1 MNTAPGI
8 AADVER
14 FGRFIVLKQLGQG
27 GMGALSL
34 GYDPESL
41 RIVVLKRIR
50 RARRDETELEARFRD
65 EIAITSK
72 LHHPNLIEVI
82 DSGMVGDDRYLALEW
97 IAGKDLDWLS
107 ERMRRYSITA
117 PLPVLVFVVRELC
130 RALDYAHGIAGL
142 GFIHRDISPANIVIS
157 YDGRPCLIDYG
168 MALSSLKTVKTEVG
182 IRAGTRGF
190 LSPEQRNGESLDV
203 RTDLFSLAAV
213 FWLLVAGRPLYNPFQ
228 LDDEPGTCRLS
239 SLVDVPL
246 MIDEWAAQ
254 AVSSD
259 RNRRFQTAA
268 AMAAPLDA
276 YLALNPTTVDDVAK
290 FIATLAPVDKE
301 THEREAPLLLQ
312 HGEALAR
319 LSRQATLQL
328 KPAEAHKVHEPT
340 PSPPAAPSPP
350 TTAPRTA
357 VLPRMDTRRPPED
370 GTILTDPDPLRR
382 RPRRRLAIIAASL
395 AATSVV
401 LIALI
406 ILSKTKTTSP
416 PTRPTALDTPVAVV
430 KVTPVPVS
438 PTEPPAE
445 PAPPP
450 HSATPN
456 RPPIQR
462 APRRPGAQAPVID
475 NTPPPSIAPTPAITT
490 APIHETTTTR
500 PETGTTPELRQK
512 LAMANQLAIEGQTE
526 RARSAFVELENDS
539 RARHEALLGHAQL
552 AVSHG
557 MFDEAIETASRALKS
572 GADKHAALLL
582 RARAELRA
590 GRTADARRDYQAI
603 LETDPTNAEAQR
615 ALR

>member
-8 AADVER
+8 AANVER
-14 FGRFIVLKQLGQG
+14 FGRFLVLKQLGQG

-130 RALDYAHGIAGL
+130 RALDYAHGVAGL
-142 GFIHRDISPANIVIS
+142 GFIHRDISPANIVIA

-301 THEREAPLLLQ
+301 THEREAPQLLQ

-328 KPAEAHKVHEPT
+328 KPAEAPKVHEPT
-340 PSPPAAPSPP
+340 PSPPAPSPP
-350 TTAPRTA
+350 TTALRTA
-357 VLPRMDTRRPPED
+357 VLPRMDTRRAPED
-370 GTILTDPDPLRR
+370 RATLLLTDPIR
-382 RPRRRLAIIAASL
+382 RPGRRLAIVAASL

-401 LIALI
+401 LIALF

-416 PTRPTALDTPVAVV
+416 PIRPAALDTPVAVV

-438 PTEPPAE
+438 PTEPPPD

-450 HSATPN
+450 QSATPAN
-456 RPPIQR
+456 RPQTQR

-475 NTPPPSIAPTPAITT
+475 TPPPSIAPTPAITT
-490 APIHETTTTR
+490 APPIHETTTAR
-500 PETGTTPELRQK
+500 PETGPTPELRQK

-539 RARHEALLGHAQL
+539 RARPEALLGHAQL